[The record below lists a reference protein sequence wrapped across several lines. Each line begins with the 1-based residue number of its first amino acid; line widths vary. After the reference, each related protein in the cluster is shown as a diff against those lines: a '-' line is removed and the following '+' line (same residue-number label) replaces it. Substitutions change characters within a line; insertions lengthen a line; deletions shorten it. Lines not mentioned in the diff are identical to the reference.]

1 MRMKRG
7 QGRRNTMSKTNGGV
21 ITHSEPTGVII
32 NSISAPGERFEQDV
46 NFGLTKI
53 WLLSGKP
60 S

>member
-7 QGRRNTMSKTNGGV
+7 QRRRNTMRKTNGGV
-21 ITHSEPTGVII
+21 TTHLEPTKMII
-32 NSISAPGERFEQDV
+32 NSISAPDERFKQDV
-46 NFGLTKI
+46 NFGLTKL